1 MKIKHIIGS
10 LSLAFC
16 LGSVCAQAASPLDN
30 FTERTVTAEEATE
43 TLNKAATA
51 LDEVI
56 KMPEGLPVVLLQ
68 KAEGIVIIPDMVT
81 VAAGVSGS
89 VGRGIALIH
98 KDNEWSNPNF
108 VSLTKAG
115 FGIQVGAQSTDIVLL
130 FKSRDGLEKM
140 VEGQFELNANAGVAA
155 GPIGR
160 TAEVATDIGFE
171 SMIYSYSRSKGL
183 FAGVSLGGSA
193 LEIDDAANTG
203 LYGEKVKADDVFA
216 GTVKTDSEAVA
227 KLKEVLNAKVAES
240 DAEAEPAK
248 AEEGESK

>member
-1 MKIKHIIGS
+1 MKFRHFIGS
-10 LSLAFC
+10 LSMAFC
-16 LGSVCAQAASPLDN
+16 LSSASVNAADPLDN
-30 FTERTVTAEEATE
+30 FNERTVTAEEATE
-43 TLNKAATA
+43 VISKAATA

-68 KAEGIVIIPDMVT
+68 KAEGIVIIPGMVT
-81 VAAGVSGS
+81 VAAGISGS

-98 KDNEWSNPNF
+98 KDNVWSSPNF

-115 FGIQVGAQSTDIVLL
+115 FGIQMGAQSTDIVLL
-130 FKSRDGLEKM
+130 FKSREGLETM
-140 VEGQFELNANAGVAA
+140 VTGEFELNANAGIAA

-193 LEIDDAANTG
+193 LEIDKAANTG
-203 LYGEKVKADDVFA
+203 FYGEEVEAGDVFSGA
-216 GTVKTDSEAVA
+216 VSTDSEAVA
-227 KLKEVLNAKVAES
+227 ALKKVLAVQVAQEAADS
-240 DAEAEPAK
+240 PEAE
-248 AEEGESK
+248 GEK

>member
-1 MKIKHIIGS
+1 MKLRHFIGS
-10 LSLAFC
+10 LSMALC
-16 LGSVCAQAASPLDN
+16 LSSASVNAADPLDN
-30 FTERTVTAEEATE
+30 FSERTVTAEEATE
-43 TLNKAATA
+43 VISKAATA

-68 KAEGIVIIPDMVT
+68 KAEGIVIIPGMVT
-81 VAAGVSGS
+81 VAAGISGS

-98 KDNEWSNPNF
+98 KDNVWSNPNF

-115 FGIQVGAQSTDIVLL
+115 FGIQMGAQSTDIVLL
-130 FKSRDGLEKM
+130 FKSREGLEKM
-140 VEGQFELNANAGVAA
+140 VTGEFELNANAGIAA

-193 LEIDDAANTG
+193 LEIDKVANTG
-203 LYGEKVKADDVFA
+203 FYGEEVEASDVFSGA
-216 GTVKTDSEAVA
+216 VSTDSEAVA
-227 KLKEVLNAKVAES
+227 ALQKVLAVQVAQ
-240 DAEAEPAK
+240 EAADSPA
-248 AEEGESK
+248 EGEK